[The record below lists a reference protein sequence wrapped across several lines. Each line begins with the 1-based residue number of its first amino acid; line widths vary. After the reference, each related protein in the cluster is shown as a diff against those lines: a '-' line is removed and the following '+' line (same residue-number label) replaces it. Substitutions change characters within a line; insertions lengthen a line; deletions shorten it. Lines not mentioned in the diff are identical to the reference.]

1 LCQFFFDENN
11 ENNDKMGPKSA
22 EKTQP
27 EDSKLKKVI
36 SKSLKILDRWNEI
49 VLRGKIVVQ
58 EVLTVKKEKQL
69 ATSKNQDHSETLQ
82 KLCGQLK
89 DIANEFELILEDLKV
104 NSDKIKALHDLSNLS
119 TSFNKSLGLD
129 DSTNSLELGEDYQAS
144 KYMETILF
152 KHQKQQELMI
162 SIAENLGNASNLD
175 NAIFLAS
182 IWIMQPALDDENFIA
197 MEYLRGL

>member
-1 LCQFFFDENN
+1 
-11 ENNDKMGPKSA
+11 MGPKSA

>member
-1 LCQFFFDENN
+1 MCQFFFDENN